1 MGFESQLHEI
11 THRLPPTRQ
20 SLLFSATLPTT
31 VAEFAKAS
39 LTNPA
44 LIRLDGDSNLSP
56 DLTLSFYLVRPMD
69 KDAVLAITLQNL
81 LRNDKARSSERK
93 SQAIVFCATK
103 HHVEYLAT
111 LIEAM
116 GYRTSSVYGSLDQVA
131 RQQHLKHFRDG
142 ESEVLVVTDVA
153 ARGLDIPIMDNVIN
167 YDHPPNSRLFIHRVG
182 RTARAGQKG
191 RAVSLVTKD
200 DLPYLCDLEAVVGI
214 DLSAKSPLIGT
225 IPRSMIDDTSQSLKG
240 MEEDG
245 SSQLSG
251 LREVMRKGHGLY
263 ERSRAKASAGGY
275 RKAKALTGPMISD
288 LPEYTHAD
296 FKEHVTTERGQA
308 ELLAALSNYRP
319 KVTVMELGTKNTP
332 IHAIM
337 NNRRQEIEKR
347 RKTRAAAPATK
358 PEASKDE
365 KPAVTKVSLSPLT
378 DMCEGLYPQVAKDYR
393 DPEFYI
399 SHERVGGDREKG

>member
-69 KDAVLAITLQNL
+69 KDAVLAITLQKL
-81 LRNDKARSSERK
+81 LRNQKARSDGRK
-93 SQAIVFCATK
+93 GQAIVFCATK

-116 GYRTSSVYGSLDQVA
+116 AFTTSSVYGSLDQVA

-182 RTARAGQKG
+182 RTARNGQKG

-214 DLSAKSPLIGT
+214 DLSATSPMIGT
-225 IPRSMIDDTSQSLKG
+225 IPRSLIDDTSQSLKG

-245 SSQLSG
+245 SRQLSA

-275 RKAKALTGPMISD
+275 RKAKALLGPMVSD
-288 LPEYTHAD
+288 LPEYVHSD
-296 FKEHVTTERGQA
+296 FQEHVSSERGHA
-308 ELLAALSNYRP
+308 ELLAALANYRP
-319 KVTVMELGTKNTP
+319 KVTVMEMGTKNTP
-332 IHAIM
+332 IHTIM
-337 NNRRQEIEKR
+337 NNRRQEVEKR
-347 RKTRAAAPATK
+347 KKTRAPATTAAPECTT
-358 PEASKDE
+358 EQR
-365 KPAVTKVSLSPLT
+365 PAPAAKVSLALT
-378 DMCEGLYPQVAKDYR
+378 RNCGND
-393 DPEFYI
+393 
-399 SHERVGGDREKG
+399 